1 MVSTEYSLTSQCL
14 KIIEKVSFNFAS
26 EAIYVYNVVDKRSLK
41 MPKMVNFGEFFQK
54 TRLKISIYKRVTKL
68 FFEAKDTVFENH
80 AKCCI

>member
-41 MPKMVNFGEFFQK
+41 MPKMVNFGEFFFKKQ
-54 TRLKISIYKRVTKL
+54 
-68 FFEAKDTVFENH
+68 D
-80 AKCCI
+80 